1 MKSLLEVSLMEALV
15 WNPPICALYLAMIL
29 GTIRAI
35 LRHLSEIR
43 EFVKDLWFRN
53 AQAKIAGEL
62 ENYRKRREIDRKYP
76 PTD

>member
-1 MKSLLEVSLMEALV
+1 MKPQLEVRLLEALV
-15 WNPPICALYLAMIL
+15 WNPPICALCLAMIV

-53 AQAKIAGEL
+53 EQAKIAGEL
-62 ENYRKRREIDRKYP
+62 ENYRLRREIDSKYH